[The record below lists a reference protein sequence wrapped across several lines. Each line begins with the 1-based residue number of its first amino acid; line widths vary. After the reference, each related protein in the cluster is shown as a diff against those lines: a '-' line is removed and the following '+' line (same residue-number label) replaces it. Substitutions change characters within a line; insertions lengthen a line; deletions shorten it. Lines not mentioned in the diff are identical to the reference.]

1 MTNKTEKYIIRSVGI
16 VVIGLISYWILW
28 MIFKDKMPFSEIAN
42 HIYENYDYYAEKVI
56 YSLPIIVITIIF
68 LFSLRPTSKKRFL
81 RLQSVLATSKINAVA
96 MGLVEIQG
104 KLIMQNHITSP
115 VENEVCIGYF
125 YKIEKISEDKD
136 GKNSY
141 TTIHQETKC
150 KDFIMKDDSGEIE
163 IIADGIEFFMLDFT
177 SINMSH
183 NMRYSEIVVKENQE
197 MLLVGN
203 ANSENG
209 KALIHRNNEIL
220 GITSVINI
228 SLWNKYQPLLKS
240 FLLTCFVILVLILI
254 VLSQ

>member
-1 MTNKTEKYIIRSVGI
+1 
-16 VVIGLISYWILW
+16 
-28 MIFKDKMPFSEIAN
+28 
-42 HIYENYDYYAEKVI
+42 
-56 YSLPIIVITIIF
+56 
-68 LFSLRPTSKKRFL
+68 
-81 RLQSVLATSKINAVA
+81 
-96 MGLVEIQG
+96 
-104 KLIMQNHITSP
+104 
-115 VENEVCIGYF
+115 
-125 YKIEKISEDKD
+125 
-136 GKNSY
+136 
-141 TTIHQETKC
+141 
-150 KDFIMKDDSGEIE
+150 
-163 IIADGIEFFMLDFT
+163 
-177 SINMSH
+177 MSH